1 MLQIE
6 LVSSLVDDEI
16 DFRVRKSLPES
27 MAQSHRENRVS
38 DPSETND
45 EYMLDFQN
53 NQYFVVQVENKRI
66 ILRIE

>member
-16 DFRVRKSLPES
+16 DLRVRKSLPES
-27 MAQSHRENRVS
+27 MTQCHRENRVS